1 MTTKTIMMVPCSY
14 GEIIDKL
21 TILEIKLSKCVDDSK
36 KKNIHN
42 EYNALKHH
50 KKETEPLRSLF
61 HELKTINTLLW
72 DCEDNIRLKSK
83 LRQYDEDYI
92 SISEHIHQYND
103 QRYAIKRK
111 INEQYHSYITEEKI
125 YNLI

>member
-1 MTTKTIMMVPCSY
+1 
-14 GEIIDKL
+14 L
-21 TILEIKLSKCVDDSK
+21 
-36 KKNIHN
+36 KN
-42 EYNALKHH
+42 H

-61 HELKTINTLLW
+61 YELKTINTLLW

-103 QRYAIKRK
+103 QRYTIKRK
-111 INEQYHSYITEEKI
+111 INQQYNSYISEEKI

>member
-1 MTTKTIMMVPCSY
+1 M
-14 GEIIDKL
+14 
-21 TILEIKLSKCVDDSK
+21 
-36 KKNIHN
+36 KN
-42 EYNALKHH
+42 H

-61 HELKTINTLLW
+61 YELKTINILLW
-72 DCEDNIRLKSK
+72 DCEDNIRLKGK

-111 INEQYHSYITEEKI
+111 INQQYNSYISEEKI

>member
-1 MTTKTIMMVPCSY
+1 MMIPCSY

-21 TILEIKLSKCVDDSK
+21 TILDIKLSKCLDEQQ
-36 KKNIHN
+36 KKNIQN
-42 EYNALKHH
+42 EYNALKNH

-61 HELKTINTLLW
+61 YELKTINTLLW

-111 INEQYHSYITEEKI
+111 INQQYNSYISEEKI

>member
-1 MTTKTIMMVPCSY
+1 MMVPCSY

-21 TILEIKLSKCVDDSK
+21 TILEIKLSKCVDYLK
-36 KKNIHN
+36 KKNIQN
-42 EYNALKHH
+42 EYNALKNH
-50 KKETEPLRSLF
+50 KKETEPFRSLF
-61 HELKTINTLLW
+61 YELKTINTLLW

-111 INEQYHSYITEEKI
+111 INQQYNSYISEEKI